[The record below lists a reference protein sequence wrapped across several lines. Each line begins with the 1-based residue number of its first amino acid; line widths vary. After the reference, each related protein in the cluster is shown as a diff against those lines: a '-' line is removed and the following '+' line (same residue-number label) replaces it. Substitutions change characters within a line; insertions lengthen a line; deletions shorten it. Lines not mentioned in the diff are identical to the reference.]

1 MERNVGSTDKLV
13 RVLLGAVAGII
24 SLAVLANAVALPTVL
39 APVLGIAAVILLVTG
54 LTEFCGL
61 YKLLGLNT
69 CPVDAR

>member
-13 RVLLGAVAGII
+13 RVLLGAVAGVV
-24 SLAVLANAVALPTVL
+24 SLAVLANAVSLPTVL
-39 APVLGIAAVILLVTG
+39 APVLGVAAVILLVTG